1 MRLYDSLLLA
11 VAYLLGLRLFAAGY
25 GLFELCDSERRD
37 IHQHRQIKV
46 VNVIHLVKVLLQID
60 QVASA
65 NRVVDQN
72 WSPNRRSKVVLF

>member
-1 MRLYDSLLLA
+1 
-11 VAYLLGLRLFAAGY
+11 
-25 GLFELCDSERRD
+25 
-37 IHQHRQIKV
+37 